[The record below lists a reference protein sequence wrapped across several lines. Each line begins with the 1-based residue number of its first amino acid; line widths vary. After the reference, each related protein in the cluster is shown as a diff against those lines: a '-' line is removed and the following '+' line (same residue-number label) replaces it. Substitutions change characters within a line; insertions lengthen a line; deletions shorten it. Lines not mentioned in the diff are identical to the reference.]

1 MGIKHKFYDPAQ
13 ANRVEGFFRD
23 LDERLLSARKRYEKL
38 AADTTAPR
46 PEEPPA
52 TKAWTGAD
60 VALAVGNLRTTYDNP
75 VNLDAASRECG
86 LPKSA
91 TAWLL
96 LRVGPEGP
104 EKGVTNRYNTQAQIL
119 VQGGK
124 VPRSAWDEDVFRQ
137 VGLMAEAYS
146 TDPDFRKLF
155 DTVVVPPVLN
165 P

>member
-1 MGIKHKFYDPAQ
+1 LYNKWKAMGIKHKFYDPAQ

-86 LPKSA
+86 LPKTA
-91 TAWLL
+91 MAWLL

-104 EKGVTNRYNTQAQIL
+104 ENGVVNWSRE
-119 VQGGK
+119 V
-124 VPRSAWDEDVFRQ
+124 RSR
-137 VGLMAEAYS
+137 
-146 TDPDFRKLF
+146 
-155 DTVVVPPVLN
+155 VVRGMRMSSVKWA
-165 P
+165 